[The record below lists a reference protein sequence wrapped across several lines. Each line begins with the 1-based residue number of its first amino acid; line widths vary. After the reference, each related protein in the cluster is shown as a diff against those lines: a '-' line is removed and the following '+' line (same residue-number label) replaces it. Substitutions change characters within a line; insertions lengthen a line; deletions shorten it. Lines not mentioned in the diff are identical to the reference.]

1 MIETKRLILHRLS
14 KEHGAGFQEIFD
26 HPDFYY
32 LGAISCNG
40 DGHAYLD
47 KRLALQNFNADSK
60 SPISASY
67 AVILKSEDKVIG
79 YQSAGDNHLLPEMA
93 KYGWELG
100 SFIHS
105 DHQRKGYAT
114 EAREA
119 MLKHLQDTYGQ
130 KLFYSTVDPEN
141 IASVSV
147 LKKCGFEKKEEL
159 RGDTITN
166 IFKGPRDIYTLKITC
181 A

>member
-1 MIETKRLILHRLS
+1 MIETKRLILRRLS

-32 LGAISCNG
+32 LGAVSCNG

-47 KRLALQNFNADSK
+47 KRLALQNFDLNSEK
-60 SPISASY
+60 PISASY

-100 SFIHS
+100 SFIHP

-119 MLKHLQDTYGQ
+119 MLKHLQDVYGQ
-130 KLFYSTVDPEN
+130 RLLYSTVDPEN
-141 IASVSV
+141 IASISV

-159 RGDTITN
+159 RSDTITRL
-166 IFKGPRDIYTLKITC
+166 FKGPRDIYALKITC

>member
-1 MIETKRLILHRLS
+1 MIETKRLILRRLS

-32 LGAISCNG
+32 LGAVSCNG

-47 KRLALQNFNADSK
+47 KRLALQNFDTDNK
-60 SPISASY
+60 KPISASY

-100 SFIHS
+100 SFIHP

-119 MLKHLQDTYGQ
+119 MLKHLQGSYGQ
-130 KLFYSTVDPEN
+130 KLFYSTVAPEN

-159 RGDTITN
+159 RGDTITRL
-166 IFKGPRDIYTLKITC
+166 FKGPRDIYALNLEQN
-181 A
+181 